1 MGRCRSISPLGYRF
15 GEKALIMDTKSLDK
29 QDKAHLQI
37 LSKFHVCGENQ
48 HHRDYRDAG
57 DYGGNADLVLNM
69 PYRH

>member
-1 MGRCRSISPLGYRF
+1 
-15 GEKALIMDTKSLDK
+15 MDTKSLDK

-37 LSKFHVCGENQ
+37 YQNFMFAAKISII
-48 HHRDYRDAG
+48 AIIATG

>member
-37 LSKFHVCGENQ
+37 YQNFMFAAKISVI
-48 HHRDYRDAG
+48 AII
-57 DYGGNADLVLNM
+57 ATLVIMAATLV
-69 PYRH
+69 